1 MASGSGSGSTSQG
14 EPRVVPPKQ
23 WPKGGPRVVAP
34 PKEPH
39 AAEAGPSPKL
49 EGPSRAE
56 RLGNQFATAR
66 HKRGGKNRPSKSR
79 YFQGAWAT
87 KQKPERESPLAP
99 ELPPYNRPILPV
111 HILSMNIA
119 TSYLQKAEVAPFM
132 SINCGSYSMVRCMKL
147 LEDAGVIFSPTIGLQ
162 ASRELSITDS
172 NARVLRTFNEKI
184 MARLRDELKAAMS
197 RLLSMK
203 YIYI

>member
-1 MASGSGSGSTSQG
+1 MASGLGKDSSSSSQG
-14 EPRVVPPKQ
+14 EPRVVARPKQ
-23 WPKGGPRVVAP
+23 MPKGGPRVVPP
-34 PKEPH
+34 PKQPH
-39 AAEAGPSPKL
+39 AAGAGPPPKP

-99 ELPPYNRPILPV
+99 ELPPYNRPMLPV

-119 TSYLQKAEVAPFM
+119 TVYLRKAEATPFM
-132 SINCGSYSMVRCMKL
+132 SINCGSYSMVRCMSL
-147 LEDAGVIFSPTIGLQ
+147 LESAGVIFSPTIGLQ
-162 ASRELSITDS
+162 ASRELAITDS

-184 MARLRDELKAAMS
+184 MARLRDELRYVLN
-197 RLLSMK
+197 RLLSM
-203 YIYI
+203 